1 MEVVLTDNPSDRGKR
16 LASSHQ
22 DCACDSHQD
31 CACDC
36 QCACP
41 TDGAPTPVLSLPV
54 AYYLE
59 LTSVCNNRCPGCGNV
74 YAADRAPAFTCSAET
89 ARSPSFSLNGIE
101 WCDLISLLA
110 PHAHCFKLTGG
121 EPVLHPAFA
130 EIVHTIENRGIPFTL
145 FTNGRWPHPDG
156 LVRLLCNLASCEG
169 LLVSLHGP
177 DEATHE
183 AFSGMLG
190 SFAETVSNIRRVTDA
205 GLDVA
210 TSFVI
215 NCHNWD
221 RIAESLDL
229 ALGLGANHV
238 VCNRFIGAPLPGVT
252 PSQSQLRAAIATVE
266 SLRAAGR
273 PIRFGNCIPQC
284 FAPSSSRGCT
294 AGSTFATVDPWGRM
308 RPCNHAP
315 LIAGDLRAQR
325 VEEVWQ
331 SEAMAYWRSL
341 VPGGCMPC
349 SAFATCHGGCRAQAL
364 LTGRMRDSLIRAPLI
379 GTPLSSARILLYAG
393 LRPVGEFALR
403 QENDATVLIRKS
415 QVVTVPVVCDQLVSD
430 LNGSLT
436 LREINR
442 QYGNVGVDWIGALHQ
457 EGMVRWGHRP
467 RAR

>member
-16 LASSHQ
+16 LAS
-22 DCACDSHQD
+22 SHQD

-59 LTSVCNNRCPGCGNV
+59 LTPACNNRCPGCGNV
-74 YAADRAPAFTCSAET
+74 YAASRARTPACSEGI
-89 ARSPSFSLNGIE
+89 ARSPSFTLNGIE

-110 PHAHCFKLTGG
+110 PHAHCLKLTGG

-130 EIVHTIENRGIPFTL
+130 EIVHAIEDRSIPFTL

-156 LVRLLCNLASCEG
+156 LVRLLRNLASCEG

-177 DEATHE
+177 DKATHE
-183 AFSGMLG
+183 AFSGVPE
-190 SFAETVSNIRRVTDA
+190 SFAETMSNIRRVADA

-229 ALGLGANHV
+229 ALSLGANHV

-315 LIAGDLRAQR
+315 LIAGDLRAQNVR
-325 VEEVWQ
+325 EVWQ

-341 VPGGCMPC
+341 VPGGCVAC

-364 LTGRMRDSLIRAPLI
+364 LTGRLQDSLIRAPLVE
-379 GTPLSSARILLYAG
+379 TLPSSARVLLYAG

-403 QENDATVLIRKS
+403 QEKGATVLIRKS
-415 QVVTVPVVCDQLVSD
+415 QVVAVPFACDQLVSD

-436 LREINR
+436 LREVNHR
-442 QYGNVGVDWIGALHQ
+442 YGHVGVDWIGALHQ
-457 EGMVRWGHRP
+457 EGMVRW
-467 RAR
+467 ASTSS